1 MPSIPL
7 FPLSTL
13 LLPGMR
19 MPLQIFEQRY
29 LLMVSHCLK
38 SDSGFGVVLIREGSE
53 VGQVPQVF
61 SVGVYGRIVDW
72 TQRENGL
79 LGITVLGE
87 QKFRTVSTEAKP
99 DKLLMAEVEFL
110 PDEPVVEIDERYLD
124 LVSLA
129 QQLSAHPA
137 VERLGLPAIK
147 DASTLGWQLTQLLP
161 LSSPDKVALLE
172 MDDPFMRLDEL
183 DERIQRLSE

>member
-29 LLMVSHCLK
+29 LAMVSDCLK
-38 SDSGFGVVLIREGSE
+38 SDSGFGVVLIREGHE
-53 VGQVPQVF
+53 VGEVPQVF

-72 TQRENGL
+72 DKQTNGL

-87 QKFRTVSTEAKP
+87 RKFRTVSMAAQP

-110 PDEPVVEIDERYLD
+110 PDEPVAEIEDRHMD
-124 LVSLA
+124 LVALA
-129 QQLSAHPA
+129 QQLSEHPA
-137 VERLGLPAIK
+137 VARLGLPTIK

-161 LSSPDKVALLE
+161 LSNPDKVALLE
-172 MDDPFMRLDEL
+172 MDDPLLRLDEL
-183 DERIQRLSE
+183 DERVQRLSE